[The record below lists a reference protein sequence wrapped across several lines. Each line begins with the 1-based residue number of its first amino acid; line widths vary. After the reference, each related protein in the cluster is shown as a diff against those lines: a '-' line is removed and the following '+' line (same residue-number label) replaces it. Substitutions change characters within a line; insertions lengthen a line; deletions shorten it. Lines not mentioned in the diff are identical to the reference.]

1 MSTTDTIRVPAG
13 WYPDPVGMSETG
25 MATQRRWWDGHG
37 WTAHV
42 APLQTPVSPVVSAEA
57 VSRASAYAAS
67 TPLLVG
73 APATLS
79 PRESAQHA
87 ENMSLHPGSPAT
99 PSGADVGSSSRP
111 VSVGIASASSAGV
124 HSPANAESHYEPF
137 SHRRNSEMR
146 DRAAHSLRRHGRR
159 NPDELRAHT
168 VSAWLIATMPFTQA
182 LLMIA
187 VFTSL
192 PPESSAWTRALTLV
206 FPFVLYAALAEQDV
220 RQLNASGHLRSA
232 PWVLALLSP
241 PIYLAV
247 RGVRVRRA
255 TGVESWPLL
264 VWAVAQACVL
274 VTWWL
279 LDPAAVDALLN
290 VLR

>member
-1 MSTTDTIRVPAG
+1 MSTTDAIRVAAG
-13 WYPDPVGMSETG
+13 WYPDPVGMSASG
-25 MATQRRWWDGHG
+25 VATQRRWWDGHA
-37 WTAHV
+37 WTAHT
-42 APLQTPVSPVVSAEA
+42 APLQSPVSPVVSAEA
-57 VSRASAYAAS
+57 VSRATAYASS

-79 PRESAQHA
+79 PRESAQLA
-87 ENMSLHPGSPAT
+87 ETMSLHPGSPAS
-99 PSGADVGSSSRP
+99 PADGSLAGRSSAR
-111 VSVGIASASSAGV
+111 SASV
-124 HSPANAESHYEPF
+124 PSPANAESSYEPF
-137 SHRRNSEMR
+137 SHRRASEMR
-146 DRAAHSLRRHGRR
+146 EYAERSVRRRGRR
-159 NPDELRAHT
+159 DADGLRAHT

-182 LLMIA
+182 LLMVA

-206 FPFVLYAALAEQDV
+206 FPFVLYAALAEQDM

-232 PWVLALLSP
+232 SWVWALFSP

-279 LDPAAVDALLN
+279 LDPAAVDAVLT